1 MKAWQLNEFGLD
13 KITLEDVETP
23 TAGPGEVLVCLKAA
37 SINYRDF
44 MIANGWYN
52 PNLKLPLI
60 PLSDGA
66 GDVVAVGDGVTDLK
80 VGDRVTPLFFPLWDD
95 GLGTWDKR
103 GISGGCEVP
112 GVAREL
118 GSYASKA
125 VVKVPDALSYTEA
138 AALPCAALTA
148 WSALTT
154 HCQVQSGGT
163 VLVQGTG
170 GVSLFALQFAK
181 ALGARVVATSSSN
194 DKLAKV
200 KDLGADFTVNYTEE
214 AEWGNKVAEITGGGV
229 NAVVEIGGGDTLAH
243 SIAACN
249 VGGQISIIGNLSG
262 ISTELAL
269 LPLLGKNLHLHGQT
283 VGHRADYEA
292 MLQCISDHNIKP
304 VISDTFGFDD
314 LPKALGEIAKGAH
327 FGKLVVSY

>member
-1 MKAWQLNEFGLD
+1 MKAWQLNGFSLD
-13 KITLEDVETP
+13 QLSLEEPITP
-23 TAGPGEVLVCLKAA
+23 RAGKGEVLVQFHAA

-44 MIANGWYN
+44 MIANGFYN

-66 GDVVAVGDGVTDLK
+66 GEVVAVGDDVAELE

-103 GISGGCEVP
+103 GVSGGCEVP
-112 GVAREL
+112 GVAREF
-118 GSYASKA
+118 GAYAPSA
-125 VVKVPDALSYTEA
+125 VVKFPDSLSYAEA
-138 AALPCAALTA
+138 ASLPCAALTA

-154 HCQVQSGGT
+154 NCNVQSGDT

-194 DKLAKV
+194 DKLARV
-200 KDLGADFTVNYTEE
+200 KNMGADFTVNYTEE
-214 AEWGNKVAEITGGGV
+214 AEWGKKVAELTGGGV
-229 NAVVEIGGGDTLAH
+229 NAVVEIGGGDTLSH
-243 SIAACN
+243 SIDACN
-249 VGGQISIIGNLSG
+249 VGGHISIIGNLSG

-269 LPLLGKNLHLHGQT
+269 LPLLGKNIHLHGQT

-292 MLQCISDHNIKP
+292 MLKCIADNTIKP

-314 LPKALGEIAKGAH
+314 MPKALGEIAKGAH

>member
-1 MKAWQLNEFGLD
+1 MKAWHLNGFGLD
-13 KITLEDVETP
+13 KITLEEVEKP
-23 TAGPGEVLVCLKAA
+23 TAGAGEVLVDLKAA

-52 PNLKLPLI
+52 PNLNLPLV

-66 GDVVAVGDGVTDLK
+66 GDVVAVGDGVTDLQ
-80 VGDRVTPLFFPLWDD
+80 VGDKVTPLFFPAWDD

-103 GISGGCEVP
+103 SISGGCEVP
-112 GVAREL
+112 GVAREF
-118 GSYASKA
+118 GTYAAGA
-125 VVKVPDALSYTEA
+125 VVKVPDTLSYVEA

-154 HCQVQSGGT
+154 HCNVQAGDT

-181 ALGARVVATSSSN
+181 ALGARVAATSSSN

-200 KDLGADFTVNYTEE
+200 KDLGADFTVNYNEE
-214 AEWGNKVAEITGGGV
+214 AEWGKKVAELTGGGV
-229 NAVVEIGGGDTLAH
+229 NAVVEIGGAGTLAH

-249 VGGQISIIGNLSG
+249 VGGQIAIIGNLSG
-262 ISTELAL
+262 ITTELEL

-292 MLQCISDHNIKP
+292 MLRCISDHAIKP
-304 VISDTFGFDD
+304 VISQAFGFDE
-314 LPKALGEIAKGAH
+314 LPAALGEIAKGAH
-327 FGKLVVSY
+327 FGKLVVAY